1 MDPIMKATKSFLA
14 EMEAH
19 WAREPGHAL
28 QMVADPADRG
38 AVVKAL
44 RLAELS
50 PGNKRP
56 LFLYEAPF
64 LDQGDYFAGLAK
76 AIEADYLALRAGV
89 AEEGVIL
96 PPFFLT
102 NAAGESRY
110 VPVERA
116 LRAVNRACRLL
127 GPDFDGL
134 TLALVP
140 ERIASTAIYRTS
152 ASAISTAPF
161 GARGRVAIFDP
172 GGHTLGRVLE
182 LPQARFHV
190 NAAELGAF
198 LAQLGQ
204 RPSRGPGAAEA
215 PRNHILRDHLT
226 AAARATEEA
235 RREDAIAHYRAARAI
250 YRAEQRTTEE
260 ATVLIALAGVFLA
273 AETPALAMTAYEDA
287 AALALKAKAWGLA
300 AQARLGAGGAAMG
313 MEGYGDA
320 EICYRA
326 AAEAATQ
333 AEVPELVQEA
343 RRMEAICSDLAARTP
358 RRDPRELAW

>member
-1 MDPIMKATKSFLA
+1 MKATKSFLA
-14 EMEAH
+14 AMGAH
-19 WAREPGHAL
+19 WARDPGQAL
-28 QMVADPADRG
+28 RMVAEPADRG

-64 LDQGDYFAGLAK
+64 LDQGDYFAGLAR

-89 AEEGVIL
+89 AAEGVIL

-102 NAAGESRY
+102 SSAGEARY
-110 VPVERA
+110 LPLERA
-116 LRAVNRACRLL
+116 LRAVDRASILL
-127 GPDFDGL
+127 GPRFDGL

-152 ASAISTAPF
+152 AAAIGGAPF
-161 GARGRVAIFDP
+161 GERGRVAIFDP

-182 LPQARFHV
+182 LRQARFHV

-204 RPSRGPGAAEA
+204 RPSRGPGAVE
-215 PRNHILRDHLT
+215 PPPSSLLRDHLT
-226 AAARATEEA
+226 AAARATEQA
-235 RREDAIAHYRAARAI
+235 RHEDAIAHYRAARAI
-250 YRAEQRTTEE
+250 YRAAQRTLEE
-260 ATVLIALAGVFLA
+260 ATVLIALAGAFLA

-287 AALALKAKAWGLA
+287 AALALKANAWALA

-313 MEGYGDA
+313 MEGYVDA
-320 EICYRA
+320 AIGYRA

-343 RRMEAICSDLAARTP
+343 RRMEAICRDLAARAP